1 MSGLILRTTILTM
14 VAAAAIAGAS
24 NPGACQ
30 SGGVWT
36 SVCNASTDGSSVVV
50 EGTQT
55 QPGTG
60 GGGTEWIPERG
71 PGSAGSAP
79 AEPANPF
86 GMDLLYEQ
94 IPQDE
99 PTDEIPAVTLADL
112 AAFTPQRPS
121 FQAEPAGL
129 GVAGL
134 PTNVVAGA
142 SEHTVAG
149 TLFDRPVTVRFT
161 PVGFRFD
168 YGDGSVLT
176 SSTGGAPWAS
186 LGQAQFT
193 PTPTS
198 HTFVSPGE
206 YTVRVSVA
214 YAAVVDF
221 GVTTRA
227 VNGTVTADSG
237 PQTLR
242 ILEARTAL
250 VDKTCAQNPRGPGC

>member
-1 MSGLILRTTILTM
+1 MLTSL
-14 VAAAAIAGAS
+14 VTGGAVLLSFLVSSSPGTCGGAS
-24 NPGACQ
+24 SFGEGC
-30 SGGVWT
+30 WT
-36 SVCNASTDGSSVVV
+36 STDGTSVIV

-55 QPGTG
+55 QPGTNG
-60 GGGTEWIPERG
+60 GGSEWIPTSG
-71 PGSAGSAP
+71 PGGGATAP
-79 AEPANPF
+79 AEPKNPF

-99 PTDEIPAVTLADL
+99 ATEEIPAVTVADL

-121 FQAEPAGL
+121 FAAEPAGL

-134 PTNVVAGA
+134 PTNVIAGA
-142 SEHTVAG
+142 SEHTIAG
-149 TLFDRPVTVRFT
+149 TLFGRPVTVRFT

-168 YGDGSVLT
+168 YGDGAIST
-176 SSTGGAPWAS
+176 TSTGGAPWAA

-198 HTFVSPGE
+198 HTFVSPGD
-206 YTVRVSVA
+206 YTVTVSVA

-227 VNGTVTADSG
+227 VNGTVVADAA
-237 PQTLR
+237 PQALR
-242 ILEARTAL
+242 VLEARTAL
-250 VDKTCAQNPRGPGC
+250 VNQTCAQNPRGPGC

>member
-1 MSGLILRTTILTM
+1 MLRGSLLAWL
-14 VAAAAIAGAS
+14 VAASALGLSQAS
-24 NPGACQ
+24 ACE
-30 SGGVWT
+30 SSNTLTDGCWT
-36 SVCNASTDGSSVVV
+36 STDGTSVIV

-55 QPGTG
+55 QPGTNGGGWEWIPARGPG
-60 GGGTEWIPERG
+60 GGGT
-71 PGSAGSAP
+71 AP
-79 AEPANPF
+79 AEPERTP

-99 PTDEIPAVTLADL
+99 PTEEIPAVTVADL
-112 AAFTPQRPS
+112 AAFTPQPPS
-121 FQAEPAGL
+121 FAAEPAGL

-134 PTNVVAGA
+134 PTNVIAGA

-168 YGDGSVLT
+168 YGDGTIGT
-176 SSTGGAPWAS
+176 SSTGGAPWAA

-198 HTFVSPGE
+198 HTFASPGE
-206 YTVRVSVA
+206 YTVTVSVA

-227 VNGTVTADSG
+227 VNGTVSADAA

-242 ILEARTAL
+242 VLEARTAL
-250 VDKTCAQNPRGPGC
+250 VDKSCAQNPRGPGC

>member
-1 MSGLILRTTILTM
+1 MLTLTLELSLVAGLLTSVSSGAPCT
-14 VAAAAIAGAS
+14 
-24 NPGACQ
+24 PGALDY
-30 SGGVWT
+30 GG
-36 SVCNASTDGSSVVV
+36 CASTDGTSVIV

-55 QPGTG
+55 QPGTNG
-60 GGGTEWIPERG
+60 GGSEWIPTGG
-71 PGSAGSAP
+71 PSDRGSAP
-79 AEPANPF
+79 AEPKNPF
-86 GMDLLYEQ
+86 GMELLYEH

-99 PTDEIPAVTLADL
+99 PTEDIPAVTVADL
-112 AAFTPQRPS
+112 AAFTPQQPS
-121 FQAEPAGL
+121 LAAEPAGL

-149 TLFDRPVTVRFT
+149 TLFDRPVTVRFS

-168 YGDGSVLT
+168 YGDGTTST
-176 SSTGGAPWAS
+176 SSTGGAAWAD

-198 HTFVSPGE
+198 HTFSSPGE
-206 YTVRVSVA
+206 YTVTVSVA

-221 GVTTRA
+221 GVTTRT
-227 VNGTVTADSG
+227 VNGTVTANAA
-237 PQTLR
+237 PQTLTV
-242 ILEARTAL
+242 LEARTAL

>member
-1 MSGLILRTTILTM
+1 MLTQILELSLIASILTS
-14 VAAAAIAGAS
+14 VSAAAPCT
-24 NPGACQ
+24 PGELDY
-30 SGGVWT
+30 GG
-36 SVCNASTDGSSVVV
+36 CASTDGTSVIV

-55 QPGTG
+55 QPGANG
-60 GGGTEWIPERG
+60 GGSEWIPTNG
-71 PGSAGSAP
+71 PGNGGTAP
-79 AEPANPF
+79 AQPKTPF

-99 PTDEIPAVTLADL
+99 PTEDIPAVTVADL
-112 AAFTPQRPS
+112 AAFTPQQPS
-121 FQAEPAGL
+121 FAAEPAGL

-134 PTNVVAGA
+134 PTNVIAGA

-149 TLFDRPVTVRFT
+149 TLFGRPVIVRFT

-168 YGDGSVLT
+168 YGDGATST
-176 SSTGGAPWAS
+176 SSTGGASWAA

-198 HTFVSPGE
+198 HTFTSPGE
-206 YTVRVSVA
+206 YTVTVSVA
-214 YAAVVDF
+214 YTAVVDF

-227 VNGTVTADSG
+227 VNGTVVADAA

-242 ILEARTAL
+242 VLEARTAL